1 MRRATLS
8 DYWGTDKFSQA
19 EKRKEVVRDT
29 LMHRAAADAELLNS
43 GRFAKEQA
51 TTVVG
56 ASPSA
61 PVPQQ
66 PPNSPWAYADRNVE
80 PPFDMDISA
89 VEPILDD
96 RRSATSANGLTSA
109 VDASAPEEPNDGIAV
124 GSSTPT
130 ASGVVGSY
138 DAGTVPATSVASPGV
153 VGAREEAGRTVSS
166 QPSRKSFRRF

>member
-1 MRRATLS
+1 LS
-8 DYWGTDKFSQA
+8 DYWGTDRQLSQA

-29 LMHRAAADAELLNS
+29 LMHRAVADAELLNS

-56 ASPSA
+56 ATPSA

-66 PPNSPWAYADRNVE
+66 PPNSPWAYADRNPE
-80 PPFDMDISA
+80 PPFDTDISA
-89 VEPILDD
+89 VELILDD

-109 VDASAPEEPNDGIAV
+109 VENASAPEEPNDGIAV

-138 DAGTVPATSVASPGV
+138 DAGTETIEAVTTPPPSIVSTSPNRPA
-153 VGAREEAGRTVSS
+153 
-166 QPSRKSFRRF
+166 RKWRRI